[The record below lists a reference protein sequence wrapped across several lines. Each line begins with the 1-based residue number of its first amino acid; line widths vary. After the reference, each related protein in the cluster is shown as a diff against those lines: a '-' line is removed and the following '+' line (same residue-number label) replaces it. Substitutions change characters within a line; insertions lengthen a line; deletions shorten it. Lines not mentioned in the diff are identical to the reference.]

1 MAESLL
7 HKYYVN
13 QILVF
18 INDTITTDDHSFI
31 TYADIDLFQ
40 GATPELIGGS
50 KPDVLAV
57 NQDRA
62 TVIIGEAKTAGDVEN
77 THTMNQLLDY
87 LKYLQKIKN
96 GVLILAVP
104 WHMTGVMDSMVR
116 KAKRMMQNI
125 DLKYII
131 MLDLPTELPLNA
143 KITSR

>member
-96 GVLILAVP
+96 GVFF
-104 WHMTGVMDSMVR
+104 
-116 KAKRMMQNI
+116 K
-125 DLKYII
+125 
-131 MLDLPTELPLNA
+131 
-143 KITSR
+143 